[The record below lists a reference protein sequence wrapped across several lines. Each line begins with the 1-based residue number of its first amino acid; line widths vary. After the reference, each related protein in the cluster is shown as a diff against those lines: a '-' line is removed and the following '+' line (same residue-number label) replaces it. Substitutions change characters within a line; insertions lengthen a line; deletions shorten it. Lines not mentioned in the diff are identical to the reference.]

1 MMVIMSIIEVMVR
14 PASVSPRRV
23 FFFAMVMGPGP
34 GVYLVNP
41 GADHEGPAPT
51 LLGLPIVYAWA
62 VIWFGVQAAV
72 LVTAYFT
79 LWSRNEEK
87 E

>member
-1 MMVIMSIIEVMVR
+1 MTDTSESGDRRLSISLALI
-14 PASVSPRRV
+14 
-23 FFFAMVMGPGP
+23 FIFAMIMGPGP

-41 GADHEGPAPT
+41 GADHQGPAPP

-79 LWSRNEEK
+79 LWSRSEE
-87 E
+87 EE

>member
-1 MMVIMSIIEVMVR
+1 MTNSREAADKRLSLIL
-14 PASVSPRRV
+14 ALV
-23 FFFAMVMGPGP
+23 FFFAMFMGPGP

-41 GADHEGPAPT
+41 GADHEGPTPT

-79 LWSRNEEK
+79 LWSRSEEK

>member
-1 MMVIMSIIEVMVR
+1 MTNSSKTGNKRLSLIL
-14 PASVSPRRV
+14 ALV
-23 FFFAMVMGPGP
+23 FIFAMVMGPGP

-62 VIWFGVQAAV
+62 VLWFGVQAAV

-79 LWSRNEEK
+79 LWSRSEEK

>member
-1 MMVIMSIIEVMVR
+1 MTDTSESGDRRLSISLALI
-14 PASVSPRRV
+14 
-23 FFFAMVMGPGP
+23 FIFAMIMGPGP

-41 GADHEGPAPT
+41 GADHQGPAPT

-62 VIWFGVQAAV
+62 VIWLGVQAAV

-79 LWSRNEEK
+79 LWSRSEE
-87 E
+87 EE

>member
-1 MMVIMSIIEVMVR
+1 MTNSRKTGNKRLSLILAMVFI
-14 PASVSPRRV
+14 
-23 FFFAMVMGPGP
+23 FAMVMGPGP

-79 LWSRNEEK
+79 LWSRSEEK

>member
-1 MMVIMSIIEVMVR
+1 MSE
-14 PASVSPRRV
+14 RRETGNKRLSIVLALV
-23 FFFAMVMGPGP
+23 FILAMIMGPGP

-41 GADHEGPAPT
+41 GPDHEGPAPN
-51 LLGLPIVYAWA
+51 LLGLPVVYAWA
-62 VIWFGVQAAV
+62 VLWFGVQATV

-79 LWSRNEEK
+79 VWSGEDEE

>member
-1 MMVIMSIIEVMVR
+1 MINSRKAGNKRLSLIL
-14 PASVSPRRV
+14 ALV
-23 FFFAMVMGPGP
+23 FIFAMVMGPGP

>member
-1 MMVIMSIIEVMVR
+1 MTDTSESGDRRLSISLALLFI
-14 PASVSPRRV
+14 
-23 FFFAMVMGPGP
+23 FAMIMGPGP

-41 GADHEGPAPT
+41 GADHQGPAPT

-79 LWSRNEEK
+79 LWSRSEE
-87 E
+87 EE

>member
-1 MMVIMSIIEVMVR
+1 MTNSSKTGNKRLSLIL
-14 PASVSPRRV
+14 ALV
-23 FFFAMVMGPGP
+23 FIFAMVMGPGP

-79 LWSRNEEK
+79 LWSRSEES